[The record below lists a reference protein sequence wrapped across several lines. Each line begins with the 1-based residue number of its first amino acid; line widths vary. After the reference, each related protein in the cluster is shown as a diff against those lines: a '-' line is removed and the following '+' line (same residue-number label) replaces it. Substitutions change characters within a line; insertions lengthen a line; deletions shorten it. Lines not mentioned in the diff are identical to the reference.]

1 MGTIPES
8 RDPGNLVAHVC
19 LISLHLS
26 VCNCEV
32 ILLSTVPY
40 LNLNVSSV
48 YSFGKVCVVVN
59 ELRFCC
65 DIFLD
70 GRSVTNVLLHR

>member
-1 MGTIPES
+1 M
-8 RDPGNLVAHVC
+8 
-19 LISLHLS
+19 
-26 VCNCEV
+26 

-70 GRSVTNVLLHR
+70 GRSVINTSYITSLIDVVHLMSSTPVKILTWMINDWDQFIR